1 MYKFFCEHQV
11 FISLGQISRIGMAGL
26 YCKHM
31 LNFIRICQTD
41 FRVSAILHFHQQCG
55 RVSSSCSASSLVFG
69 ILVCWWWWGWCF
81 NYSHS
86 NRCGVVPYCGL
97 NFHFP
102 NGWFWATF
110 HIFICH
116 LHNFFVEMFI
126 HIFLP
131 IFKIVLLSSH
141 YWVLK
146 VIYMFWI
153 QILCWIYNL
162 LIFDPSL

>member
-11 FISLGQISRIGMAGL
+11 FISLGQISRSGMAGL

-69 ILVCWWWWGWCF
+69 ILICWWWWGRCF

-86 NRCGVVPYCGL
+86 NRCGVV
-97 NFHFP
+97 
-102 NGWFWATF
+102 W
-110 HIFICH
+110 IFIS
-116 LHNFFVEMFI
+116 LTANDFEQLFI
-126 HIFLP
+126 SLSAICITSLLKCSFTYFCLFL
-131 IFKIVLLSSH
+131 KLYCCLLT
-141 YWVLK
+141 
-146 VIYMFWI
+146 IEFWKLFTCSGYKSCVGYTI
-153 QILCWIYNL
+153 C
-162 LIFDPSL
+162 